1 MPRSEIRPV
10 DQILERI
17 LTIRGARILL
27 DCDLAAIYGV
37 ATKALNQA
45 KKRNADRFPAD
56 FRFPLNHEQVASLKS
71 QSVTSKNRGRG
82 GRGKPPFASTEPG
95 ALMAA
100 TVLGSPRAVQ
110 MSLVVIRA
118 FVALRRMVLDQKA
131 LAEKLAERDAQVG
144 IHDRQLAAII
154 EAIRQLSASP
164 EPDHGR
170 KIGFL
175 SQDPNEI

>member
-1 MPRSEIRPV
+1 MPRPESPPV
-10 DQILERI
+10 DQILDRI

-27 DCDLAAIYGV
+27 DDDLAAIYGV

-45 KKRNADRFPAD
+45 AKRNADRFPAD
-56 FRFPLNHEQVASLKS
+56 FRFPLNREEVVSLRS
-71 QSVTSKNRGRG
+71 QSVTSKNKGRG
-82 GRGKPPFASTEPG
+82 GRRKPPFAFTEHG

-100 TVLGSPRAVQ
+100 TVLNSPRAVQ

-118 FVALRRMVLDQKA
+118 FVALRRVVLDQKA
-131 LAEKLAERDAQVG
+131 LSEKLAELDAQVG
-144 IHDRQLAAII
+144 IHDQQLAEII
-154 EAIRQLSASP
+154 EAIRQLAASP

-175 SQDPNEI
+175 SQDPSEI